1 MGQIKPE
8 MVVEI
13 LKKHNVHISIEEARK
28 ILDFM
33 YKLARIALTKN
44 D

>member
-1 MGQIKPE
+1 MGQIEPE

-13 LKKHNVHISIEEARK
+13 LKKHNVHISIEEARI

-33 YKLARIALTKN
+33 YKLARIALTKTE
-44 D
+44 